1 LRILRIISLDLDV
14 YGDMESQFENGGM
27 GVWWGVLYGERNVL
41 KRVFSRTLG
50 TILGTIL
57 ICNSLIGC
65 IYSIYISST
74 VELTSTN
81 SLFNPILNCPK

>member
-1 LRILRIISLDLDV
+1 MV
-14 YGDMESQFENGGM
+14 GGR
-27 GVWWGVLYGERNVL
+27 YSERNIL

-57 ICNSLIGC
+57 ICNSLIGSK
-65 IYSIYISST
+65 YSVYRSST

-81 SLFNPILNCPK
+81 LLFYTVLDSSMLSGNTVYNQYII